1 VAGVQLDSGED
12 SLTGGSGSSEGSSV
26 SSSGNWGSWEKTS
39 GKTSISCWAES
50 SKLSRPLGSGSLSFE
65 SSEESSLS
73 LSDLGSVNNRG
84 SSVDGSNWESSVV
97 DRGNWEVVRGNSE
110 SEVISNIVDSVDSSL
125 VSIGVRSGDTSESI
139 SLLLLGRVDVLVSV
153 SKVAELILSL
163 ELGADW
169 TSNGGGKRSSSNS
182 NGGSSIS
189 SRGSGNSNWGSGVS
203 SRGSSNGN
211 WGRGSGISYGSS
223 SDSWDSRDSWG
234 VSSSILSSN
243 NGGGSSKSR
252 GSSNGASSEG
262 TSVKSSYGS
271 SVGKLGVNSSC
282 YWGGIGSGIRS
293 SIAICSVIKT
303 SSSQV
308 LSSDR
313 ELSLGGSSGKDGR
326 NNSKEL
332 HGV

>member
-110 SEVISNIVDSVDSSL
+110 SEVISNIVDCVDSSL

-211 WGRGSGISYGSS
+211 WGRGSGISYGGSS
-223 SDSWDSRDSWG
+223 DSWG

-293 SIAICSVIKT
+293 SITICSVIKT

>member
-110 SEVISNIVDSVDSSL
+110 SEVISNIVDCVDSSL

-182 NGGSSIS
+182 NGGSSVS

-211 WGRGSGISYGSS
+211 WGRGSGISYGGSS
-223 SDSWDSRDSWG
+223 DSWG

>member
-110 SEVISNIVDSVDSSL
+110 SEVISNIVDCVDSSL

-169 TSNGGGKRSSSNS
+169 TSNRGGKRSSSNS
-182 NGGSSIS
+182 NGGSSVS
-189 SRGSGNSNWGSGVS
+189 SRGSGNSNGGSGVS

-211 WGRGSGISYGSS
+211 WGRGSGISYGGSS
-223 SDSWDSRDSWG
+223 DSWG

>member
-1 VAGVQLDSGED
+1 MAGVQLDGGED
-12 SLTGGSGSSEGSSV
+12 SLTGRGSSSKGSSI

-50 SKLSRPLGSGSLSFE
+50 SKLSRPLGSGSLSFK

-73 LSDLGSVNNRG
+73 FSNLGSVNNRG
-84 SSVDGSNWESSVV
+84 SSVDGGNWESSVV
-97 DRGNWEVVRGNSE
+97 NRGNWEVVRGNSE

-125 VSIGVRSGDTSESI
+125 ISIGVRSGDTSKSV

-169 TSNGGGKRSSSNS
+169 TSNGGGKRSSGNS
-182 NGGSSIS
+182 NGGSSVS

-203 SRGSSNGN
+203 SRGSSNSN
-211 WGRGSGISYGSS
+211 WGRGSGISYGGSS
-223 SDSWDSRDSWG
+223 DSWG

-243 NGGGSSKSR
+243 NRGGSSKSR

-293 SIAICSVIKT
+293 SITICSVIKT

>member
-182 NGGSSIS
+182 NGGSSVS

-211 WGRGSGISYGSS
+211 WGRGSGISYGGSS
-223 SDSWDSRDSWG
+223 DSWG

>member
-73 LSDLGSVNNRG
+73 FSNLGSVNNRG

-110 SEVISNIVDSVDSSL
+110 SEVISNIVDCVDSSL

-182 NGGSSIS
+182 NGGSSVS

-211 WGRGSGISYGSS
+211 WGRGSGISYGGSS
-223 SDSWDSRDSWG
+223 DSWG

-293 SIAICSVIKT
+293 SITICSVIKT

>member
-169 TSNGGGKRSSSNS
+169 TSNRGGKRSSSNS
-182 NGGSSIS
+182 NGGSSVS

-211 WGRGSGISYGSS
+211 WGRGSGISYGGSS
-223 SDSWDSRDSWG
+223 DSWG

-293 SIAICSVIKT
+293 SITICSVIKT

>member
-12 SLTGGSGSSEGSSV
+12 SLTGRSGSSEGSSV

-50 SKLSRPLGSGSLSFE
+50 SKLSRPLGSGSLSFK

-73 LSDLGSVNNRG
+73 FSNLGSVNNRG
-84 SSVDGSNWESSVV
+84 SSVDGGNWESSVV

-125 VSIGVRSGDTSESI
+125 ISISVRSSDTSIGI

-163 ELGADW
+163 ELRADW
-169 TSNGGGKRSSSNS
+169 TSNRGGKRSSSNS
-182 NGGSSIS
+182 NGGSSVS

-203 SRGSSNGN
+203 SRGSGNGN
-211 WGRGSGISYGSS
+211 WGGGSGISYGGS

-243 NGGGSSKSR
+243 NGGGSSKSG

>member
-1 VAGVQLDSGED
+1 VAGVQLDGGED
-12 SLTGGSGSSEGSSV
+12 SLTGRGSSSKGSSV

-50 SKLSRPLGSGSLSFE
+50 SKLSRPLGSGSLSFK

-73 LSDLGSVNNRG
+73 FSNLGSVNNRG
-84 SSVDGSNWESSVV
+84 SSVDRGNWESSVV
-97 DRGNWEVVRGNSE
+97 NRGNWEVVRGNSE

-125 VSIGVRSGDTSESI
+125 VSIGVRSGDTSKSV

-163 ELGADW
+163 ELRADW
-169 TSNGGGKRSSSNS
+169 ASNRGSKRSSGNS
-182 NGGSSIS
+182 NWGSSVS
-189 SRGSGNSNWGSGVS
+189 SGGSGNSNWG
-203 SRGSSNGN
+203 RGSS
-211 WGRGSGISYGSS
+211 ISYRGS

-234 VSSSILSSN
+234 VSSSILGSN
-243 NGGGSSKSR
+243 NGGSSSKSR

-282 YWGGIGSGIRS
+282 HWGSISSGIRS
-293 SIAICSVIKT
+293 SITICSIIKT
-303 SSSQV
+303 STSQV

-313 ELSLGGSSGKDGR
+313 KLSLGGSSGKDGR
-326 NNSKEL
+326 NNSL
-332 HGV
+332 DNMGAR

>member
-110 SEVISNIVDSVDSSL
+110 SEVISNIVDCVDSSL

-169 TSNGGGKRSSSNS
+169 TSNRGGKRSSSNS
-182 NGGSSIS
+182 NGGSSVS

-211 WGRGSGISYGSS
+211 WGRGSGISYGGSS
-223 SDSWDSRDSWG
+223 DSWG

-293 SIAICSVIKT
+293 SITICSVIKT

>member
-163 ELGADW
+163 ELRADW

-182 NGGSSIS
+182 NGGSSVS

-211 WGRGSGISYGSS
+211 WGRGSGISYGGSS
-223 SDSWDSRDSWG
+223 DSWG

-293 SIAICSVIKT
+293 SITICSVIKT

>member
-110 SEVISNIVDSVDSSL
+110 SEVISNIVDCVDSSL

-169 TSNGGGKRSSSNS
+169 TSNRGGKRSSSNS
-182 NGGSSIS
+182 NGGSSVS

-211 WGRGSGISYGSS
+211 WGRGSGISYGGSS
-223 SDSWDSRDSWG
+223 DSWG